1 MAKMKLATRAIVALV
16 TLSTLLISVHYASV
30 RADDFTNGAEQF
42 IVSLADDATSSLTSE
57 TLTEKER
64 QKKFRG
70 LLNSYFDINGIGKWA
85 LGRYWRKTSKS
96 ERLEYLVLFENLI
109 VSTYANRFNKYTKE
123 KLTVKGSSSRG
134 KFTLVKSQ
142 INGGK
147 EKPIRIEWRLTRP
160 NVNYKIFDIVIEG
173 VSMIR
178 TQRSE
183 FSSVIRRNG
192 GKVSN
197 LLAALRKKT
206 TKLNQK

>member
-1 MAKMKLATRAIVALV
+1 MAKMKRAIVALV

-42 IVSLADDATSSLTSE
+42 ITSLADDAISSLTGK

-64 QKKFRG
+64 QQKFRK

-109 VSTYANRFNKYTKE
+109 VSTYANRFSQYTKE

-134 KFTLVKSQ
+134 KFALVKSQ

-147 EKPIRIEWRLTRP
+147 EKPIRIEWRVIFP
-160 NVNYKIFDIVIEG
+160 DGNYKIFDIVVEG

-192 GKVSN
+192 GKISV

-206 TKLNQK
+206 NKSIQK

>member
-1 MAKMKLATRAIVALV
+1 MKLATRAIVALV

-30 RADDFTNGAEQF
+30 RADDFTDGAEQF
-42 IVSLADDATSSLTSE
+42 IVSLADDAISSLTSK

-64 QKKFRG
+64 QKQFRV

-96 ERLEYLVLFENLI
+96 ERSEYLVLFENLI
-109 VSTYANRFNKYTKE
+109 VSTYANRFSQYTKE

-134 KFTLVKSQ
+134 KFALVKSQ

-147 EKPIRIEWRLTRP
+147 EKPIRIEWRVTFP
-160 NVNYKIFDIVIEG
+160 DGNYKIFDIVVEG
-173 VSMIR
+173 VSMVR

-192 GKVSN
+192 GKISV

-206 TKLNQK
+206 NKSIQK

>member
-1 MAKMKLATRAIVALV
+1 MKLATRAIVALV
-16 TLSTLLISVHYASV
+16 ALSTLLISVHYASV
-30 RADDFTNGAEQF
+30 RADDFTDGAEKF
-42 IVSLADDATSSLTSE
+42 IVSLADDAISSLTSKS
-57 TLTEKER
+57 LTEKER
-64 QKKFRG
+64 QKQFRV

-96 ERLEYLVLFENLI
+96 ERSEYLVLFENLI
-109 VSTYANRFNKYTKE
+109 VSTYANRFSQYTKE

-134 KFTLVKSQ
+134 KFALVKSQ

-147 EKPIRIEWRLTRP
+147 EKPIRIEWRVTFP
-160 NVNYKIFDIVIEG
+160 DGNYKIFDIVVEG
-173 VSMIR
+173 VSMVR

-192 GKVSN
+192 GKISV

-206 TKLNQK
+206 NKSIQK

>member
-1 MAKMKLATRAIVALV
+1 MTQMKLATRAIVALV

-30 RADDFTNGAEQF
+30 RADDFTDGAEKF
-42 IVSLADDATSSLTSE
+42 IVSLADDAISSLTSKS
-57 TLTEKER
+57 LTEKER
-64 QKKFRG
+64 QKQFRV

-96 ERLEYLVLFENLI
+96 ERSEYLVLFENLI
-109 VSTYANRFNKYTKE
+109 VSTYANRFSQYTKE

-134 KFTLVKSQ
+134 KFALVKSQ

-147 EKPIRIEWRLTRP
+147 EKPIRIEWRVIFP
-160 NVNYKIFDIVIEG
+160 DGKYKIFDIVVEG
-173 VSMIR
+173 VSMVR

-192 GKVSN
+192 GKISV

-206 TKLNQK
+206 NKSIQK

>member
-1 MAKMKLATRAIVALV
+1 MAKMKLATRAIATLV
-16 TLSTLLISVHYASV
+16 TLSILLISVHYASV

-42 IVSLADDATSSLTSE
+42 IKSLADDATSSLTSE

-64 QKKFRG
+64 QKQFRG
-70 LLNSYFDINGIGKWA
+70 LLNSYFDINGIGKWV
-85 LGRYWRKTSKS
+85 LGRYWRKTSKN
-96 ERLEYLVLFENLI
+96 ERLEYLVLFENL
-109 VSTYANRFNKYTKE
+109 VVGTYANRFNKYKKE
-123 KLTVKGSSSRG
+123 KLTVKSSSRRG
-134 KFTLVKSQ
+134 KFALVKSQ

-147 EKPIRIEWRLTRP
+147 EKPIRIEWRVTRP

-192 GKVSN
+192 GKVSV

-206 TKLNQK
+206 TKSNQK

>member
-1 MAKMKLATRAIVALV
+1 M
-16 TLSTLLISVHYASV
+16 S
-30 RADDFTNGAEQF
+30 
-42 IVSLADDATSSLTSE
+42 
-57 TLTEKER
+57 
-64 QKKFRG
+64 
-70 LLNSYFDINGIGKWA
+70 
-85 LGRYWRKTSKS
+85 
-96 ERLEYLVLFENLI
+96 ENLGQI
-109 VSTYANRFNKYTKE
+109 IAIGGGGFGRSIHNSLIDKYKKE
-123 KLTVKGSSSRG
+123 KLTVKGSSRRG
-134 KFTLVKSQ
+134 KFALVKSQ

-192 GKVSN
+192 GKIAG

-206 TKLNQK
+206 TKSNQK

>member
-1 MAKMKLATRAIVALV
+1 MKRAIVALV

-42 IVSLADDATSSLTSE
+42 ITSLADDAISSLTGK

-64 QKKFRG
+64 QQKFRK
-70 LLNSYFDINGIGKWA
+70 LLNSYFDISGIGKWA
-85 LGRYWRKTSKS
+85 LGRYWRKTSES

-109 VSTYANRFNKYTKE
+109 VTTYANRFNKYTKE
-123 KLTVKGSSSRG
+123 KLIVKGSSSRG
-134 KFTLVKSQ
+134 KFVLVKSQ

-147 EKPIRIEWRLTRP
+147 EKPIRIEWRVTSP
-160 NVNYKIFDIVIEG
+160 NGSYKIFDIVIEG

-192 GKVSN
+192 GKVSG
-197 LLAALRKKT
+197 LLAELRKKT
-206 TKLNQK
+206 TKSNEK

>member
-1 MAKMKLATRAIVALV
+1 MKLATRGIIALV
-16 TLSTLLISVHYASV
+16 TLSTLLIPLHYNSV

-42 IVSLADDATSSLTSE
+42 IVSLADDAISSLTSE

-64 QKKFRG
+64 QIKFRK
-70 LLNSYFDINGIGKWA
+70 LLNGYFDINGIGRWA

-96 ERLEYLVLFENLI
+96 ERLEYLVLFENL
-109 VSTYANRFNKYTKE
+109 VVGTYANRFNKYKKE
-123 KLTVKGSSSRG
+123 KLTVKSSSRRG
-134 KFTLVKSQ
+134 KFALVKSQ
-142 INGGK
+142 INSEK
-147 EKPIRIEWRLTRP
+147 QKPIRIEWRVTRP

-192 GKVSN
+192 GKVSS

-206 TKLNQK
+206 AKLNQK

>member
-1 MAKMKLATRAIVALV
+1 MKLATRAIVALV

-42 IVSLADDATSSLTSE
+42 ITSLADDAISSLTGK
-57 TLTEKER
+57 TLTERER
-64 QKKFRG
+64 QKKFRK

-96 ERLEYLVLFENLI
+96 ERLEYLDLFENLI
-109 VSTYANRFNKYTKE
+109 INTYANRFSQYTKE
-123 KLTVKGSSSRG
+123 KLTVKSSSRRG
-134 KFTLVKSQ
+134 KFALVKSQ

-147 EKPIRIEWRLTRP
+147 EKPIRIEWRVIFP
-160 NVNYKIFDIVIEG
+160 DGNYKVFDIIVEG
-173 VSMIR
+173 VSMLR

-192 GKVSN
+192 GKISG
-197 LLAALRKKT
+197 LLVALRKKT
-206 TKLNQK
+206 TKSDQK

>member
-1 MAKMKLATRAIVALV
+1 MKLATRAIVALI

-42 IVSLADDATSSLTSE
+42 ITSLADDAISSLTSK

-64 QKKFRG
+64 QQKFRK

-109 VSTYANRFNKYTKE
+109 INTYANRFSQYTKE
-123 KLTVKGSSSRG
+123 KLTVKSSSRRG
-134 KFTLVKSQ
+134 KFALVKSQ

-147 EKPIRIEWRLTRP
+147 EKPIRIEWRVISP
-160 NVNYKIFDIVIEG
+160 DGNYKVFDIIVEG
-173 VSMIR
+173 VSLLR

-192 GKVSN
+192 GKISG

-206 TKLNQK
+206 AKSNQK

>member
-1 MAKMKLATRAIVALV
+1 MKLATRAIAALV
-16 TLSTLLISVHYASV
+16 TCSILLILVHYASV

-42 IVSLADDATSSLTSE
+42 IKSLADDATSSLTSE

-64 QKKFRG
+64 QKQFRV

-109 VSTYANRFNKYTKE
+109 VSTYTNRFNKYTKE

-134 KFTLVKSQ
+134 KFALVKSQ

-147 EKPIRIEWRLTRP
+147 EKPIRIEWR
-160 NVNYKIFDIVIEG
+160 VIFSDGNYKIFDIVVEG
-173 VSMIR
+173 VSMVR

-192 GKVSN
+192 GKVSV

>member
-1 MAKMKLATRAIVALV
+1 MKLATRAIVALL

-42 IVSLADDATSSLTSE
+42 ITSLADDAISSLTSK

-64 QKKFRG
+64 QQKFRK

-109 VSTYANRFNKYTKE
+109 INTYANRFSQYTKE
-123 KLTVKGSSSRG
+123 KLPVKSSSRRG
-134 KFTLVKSQ
+134 KFALVKSQ

-147 EKPIRIEWRLTRP
+147 EKPIRIEWRVISP
-160 NVNYKIFDIVIEG
+160 DGNYKVFDIIVEG
-173 VSMIR
+173 VSLLR

-192 GKVSN
+192 GKISG

-206 TKLNQK
+206 AKSNQK

>member
-1 MAKMKLATRAIVALV
+1 MAKMKRAIVALV

-42 IVSLADDATSSLTSE
+42 ITSLADDAISSLTGK

-64 QKKFRG
+64 QQKFRK

-85 LGRYWRKTSKS
+85 LGRYWRKTSES
-96 ERLEYLVLFENLI
+96 ERLEYLDLFENLI
-109 VSTYANRFNKYTKE
+109 INTYANRFSQYTKE
-123 KLTVKGSSSRG
+123 KLTVKGSSRRG
-134 KFTLVKSQ
+134 KFALVKSQ

-147 EKPIRIEWRLTRP
+147 EKPIRIEWRVIFP
-160 NVNYKIFDIVIEG
+160 DGNYKVFDIIVEG
-173 VSMIR
+173 VSMLR

-192 GKVSN
+192 GKISG
-197 LLAALRKKT
+197 LLVALRKKT
-206 TKLNQK
+206 TKSDQK

>member
-1 MAKMKLATRAIVALV
+1 MKLATRAIVALV

-30 RADDFTNGAEQF
+30 RADDFTDGAEQF
-42 IVSLADDATSSLTSE
+42 IVSLADDAISSLTSE

-64 QKKFRG
+64 QIQFRV
-70 LLNSYFDINGIGKWA
+70 LLNNYFDINGIGKWA

-109 VSTYANRFNKYTKE
+109 VSTYANRFNNYTKE

-147 EKPIRIEWRLTRP
+147 EKPIRIEWRVIFP
-160 NVNYKIFDIVIEG
+160 NDNYKIFDIVIEG

-192 GKVSN
+192 GRVSS

-206 TKLNQK
+206 NKLNQK

>member
-1 MAKMKLATRAIVALV
+1 MAKMKRAIVALV

-30 RADDFTNGAEQF
+30 RADDFTDGAEQF
-42 IVSLADDATSSLTSE
+42 ITSLADDAISSLTGK

-64 QKKFRG
+64 QQKFRK

-96 ERLEYLVLFENLI
+96 ERLEYLDLFENLI
-109 VSTYANRFNKYTKE
+109 INTYANRFSQYTKE
-123 KLTVKGSSSRG
+123 KLTVKGSSRRG
-134 KFTLVKSQ
+134 KFALVKSQ

-147 EKPIRIEWRLTRP
+147 EKPIRIEWRVIFP
-160 NVNYKIFDIVIEG
+160 DGNYKVFDIIVEG
-173 VSMIR
+173 VSMLR

-192 GKVSN
+192 GKISG
-197 LLAALRKKT
+197 LLVALRKKT
-206 TKLNQK
+206 TKSDQK

>member
-1 MAKMKLATRAIVALV
+1 MKLATRAIVALV

-30 RADDFTNGAEQF
+30 RADDFTDGAEQF
-42 IVSLADDATSSLTSE
+42 IVSLADDAISSLTSE

-64 QKKFRG
+64 QKQFRV

-85 LGRYWRKTSKS
+85 LGRYWRKTSES
-96 ERLEYLVLFENLI
+96 ERSEYLVLFENLI
-109 VSTYANRFNKYTKE
+109 VSTYANRFSQYTKE

-134 KFTLVKSQ
+134 KFALVKSQ

-147 EKPIRIEWRLTRP
+147 EKPIRIEWRVIFP
-160 NVNYKIFDIVIEG
+160 DGNYKIFDIVVEG
-173 VSMIR
+173 VSMVR

-192 GKVSN
+192 GKISV

-206 TKLNQK
+206 NKSNQK

>member
-1 MAKMKLATRAIVALV
+1 MKLATRAIVALV

-30 RADDFTNGAEQF
+30 RADDFTDGAEKF
-42 IVSLADDATSSLTSE
+42 IVSLADDAISSLTSE

-64 QKKFRG
+64 QKQFRV

-96 ERLEYLVLFENLI
+96 ERSEYLVLFENLI
-109 VSTYANRFNKYTKE
+109 VNTYANRFSQYTKE

-134 KFTLVKSQ
+134 KFALVKSQ

-147 EKPIRIEWRLTRP
+147 EKPIRIEWRVIFP
-160 NVNYKIFDIVIEG
+160 DGNYKIFDIVVEG
-173 VSMIR
+173 VSMVR

-192 GKVSN
+192 GKISV

-206 TKLNQK
+206 NKSN

>member
-1 MAKMKLATRAIVALV
+1 MTQMKLATRAIVALV

-30 RADDFTNGAEQF
+30 RADDFTDGAEQF
-42 IVSLADDATSSLTSE
+42 IVSLADDAISSLTSE

-64 QKKFRG
+64 EKQFRV

-96 ERLEYLVLFENLI
+96 ERSEYLVLFENLI
-109 VSTYANRFNKYTKE
+109 VSTYANRFSQYTKE

-134 KFTLVKSQ
+134 KFALVKSQ

-147 EKPIRIEWRLTRP
+147 EKPIRIEWRVIFP
-160 NVNYKIFDIVIEG
+160 DGKYKIFDIVVEG
-173 VSMIR
+173 VSMVR

-192 GKVSN
+192 GKISV

-206 TKLNQK
+206 NKSNQK

>member
-1 MAKMKLATRAIVALV
+1 MKLATRAIVVLV
-16 TLSTLLISVHYASV
+16 TLLISSHYNTV
-30 RADDFTNGAEQF
+30 RADGFTNGAEQF
-42 IVSLADDATSSLTSE
+42 IKSLADDATSSLTSE

-64 QKKFRG
+64 QKRFRG
-70 LLNSYFDINGIGKWA
+70 LLNSYFDVNGIGKWA
-85 LGRYWRKTSKS
+85 LGRYWRKASKN

-109 VSTYANRFNKYTKE
+109 VGTYANRFNKYTKE
-123 KLTVKGSSSRG
+123 KLTVEGSSRRG
-134 KFTLVKSQ
+134 QFALVKSQ

-147 EKPIRIEWRLTRP
+147 QKPIRIEWRITRP

-192 GKVSN
+192 GKVSG

-206 TKLNQK
+206 TKSNQK

>member
-1 MAKMKLATRAIVALV
+1 MKLATRAIVALV

-30 RADDFTNGAEQF
+30 RADDFTDGAEKF
-42 IVSLADDATSSLTSE
+42 IVSLADDAISSLTSKS
-57 TLTEKER
+57 LTEKER
-64 QKKFRG
+64 QKQFRV
-70 LLNSYFDINGIGKWA
+70 LLNSYFDIKGIGKWA

-96 ERLEYLVLFENLI
+96 ERSEYLVLFENLI
-109 VSTYANRFNKYTKE
+109 VSTYANRFSQYTKE

-134 KFTLVKSQ
+134 KSALVKSQ

-147 EKPIRIEWRLTRP
+147 EKPIRIEWRVIFP
-160 NVNYKIFDIVIEG
+160 DGNYKIFDIVVEG

-192 GKVSN
+192 GKVSG

-206 TKLNQK
+206 TKSNQK